1 MNLRSNDDLP
11 RRLPKLFNASIPGLK
26 SPEFCG
32 AGVPPIGIPLNLTL
46 KNNPIFLAAAFLGA
60 RIKVELNSLVG
71 IIVVV
76 VWSLPKV
83 VLKSKTGFYKPKVRA
98 MT

>member
-1 MNLRSNDDLP
+1 M
-11 RRLPKLFNASIPGLK
+11 
-26 SPEFCG
+26 
-32 AGVPPIGIPLNLTL
+32 LNLDLIRFEKRFRELDVYSNSQKVENLAELSTADRNTTELNLIL
-46 KNNPIFLAAAFLGA
+46 KNNPRFLAAAFLGA

-83 VLKSKTGFYKPKVRA
+83 VLKLKTGFYKAKVRA

>member
-1 MNLRSNDDLP
+1 M
-11 RRLPKLFNASIPGLK
+11 
-26 SPEFCG
+26 
-32 AGVPPIGIPLNLTL
+32 TL
-46 KNNPIFLAAAFLGA
+46 KNNPSFFAAAFLGA

-83 VLKSKTGFYKPKVRA
+83 ILKLKTGFYKPRHVL
-98 MT
+98 